1 MEQSAGYDTFSVTN
15 HAASSG
21 FGLTEENTKPQDGF
35 LTKFQMQH
43 LWHITASMACMVRIL
58 ENLPVL
64 LVVKSPNL
72 T

>member
-1 MEQSAGYDTFSVTN
+1 MEQSACYDNFNVTN
-15 HAASSG
+15 CAASSG
-21 FGLTEENTKPQDGF
+21 CSLTEENTKPQDVF

-64 LVVKSPNL
+64 LIVKSPHL